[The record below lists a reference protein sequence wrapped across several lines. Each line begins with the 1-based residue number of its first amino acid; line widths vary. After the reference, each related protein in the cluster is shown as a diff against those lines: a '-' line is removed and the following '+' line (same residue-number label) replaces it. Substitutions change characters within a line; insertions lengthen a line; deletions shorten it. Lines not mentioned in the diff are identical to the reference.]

1 MLNFVYLHP
10 HQKRLKMKEL
20 KKEIREILFKL
31 DSNGFYPII
40 IYRCVNG
47 DIDKNTRFYLNDK
60 DKVGKEVFYN
70 NIEEKNHR
78 KKLFEEEIEWIKNN
92 ISSYEKKIR
101 NI

>member
-1 MLNFVYLHP
+1 MVF
-10 HQKRLKMKEL
+10 
-20 KKEIREILFKL
+20 ILL
-31 DSNGFYPII
+31 LS
-40 IYRCVNG
+40 
-47 DIDKNTRFYLNDK
+47 NDK